1 MPGLAIL
8 QVLEMKK
15 LKPFMGIGLV
25 VVAFY
30 LMYMLVPPY
39 FNNYRLDDWMA
50 SESRLGTYGNKNADV
65 IRDDVVKKALE
76 YDIVL
81 RPEQVMVQQD
91 GRNTRISADYT
102 VHVEIPFYPM
112 DLRFTP
118 GAETKVIRGL

>member
-1 MPGLAIL
+1 
-8 QVLEMKK
+8 MKK

-30 LMYMLVPPY
+30 LMYLLVPPY

-50 SESRLGTYGNKNADV
+50 SESRLGTYGNKSADA

-81 RPEQVMVQQD
+81 RPEQVLVQQD

-102 VHVEIPFYPM
+102 VHVDIPFYPM

-118 GAETKVIRGL
+118 GAETKAIRGL